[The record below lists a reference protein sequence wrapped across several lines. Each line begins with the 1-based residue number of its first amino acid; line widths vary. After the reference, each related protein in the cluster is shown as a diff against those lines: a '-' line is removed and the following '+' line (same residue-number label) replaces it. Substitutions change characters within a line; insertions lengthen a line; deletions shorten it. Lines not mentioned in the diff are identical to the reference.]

1 MHIAPN
7 NRAQLYGMGMVWY
20 GMYATAW
27 GLYRAHTMY
36 MWHNKNTLLSGC
48 LSPSLSPSFSLLA
61 ATTRQSD
68 LSKDIATSWPY
79 STYSFCTAHLI
90 IWHLESNWESKFPNL
105 LNCFNL
111 PWPASIS
118 DRKFRFVRFAF
129 LALYTSWPR
138 FIFRSALKINA
149 KVGP

>member
-1 MHIAPN
+1 
-7 NRAQLYGMGMVWY
+7 MVWHSMVCMLRHGVY
-20 GMYATAW
+20 IEPIQCICGIIKIRFF
-27 GLYRAHTMY
+27 RAVF
-36 MWHNKNTLLSGC
+36 L
-48 LSPSLSPSFSLLA
+48 PLSPSFSLLA

-138 FIFRSALKINA
+138 FIFRSALNINA